1 ERRVSDDTAW
11 GLVAVCVCVAVCG
24 LTSIIASHRRHPN
37 RWIILAV
44 NGLFGGTIVGWV
56 VTVAWALHA
65 VHRPEPPGASQGG
78 ESGLNLFVNDTR
90 RVALVAAPH
99 GDNGGHARPALSP
112 ADAVRELERLG
123 DLRTAGHIDEPEHRA
138 LKSAVLRGL

>member
-1 ERRVSDDTAW
+1 MTDDTVW
-11 GLVAVCVCVAVCG
+11 VLVAVTVCIAIYG
-24 LTSIIASHRRHPN
+24 LPSIIAFHRRHPN
-37 RWIILAV
+37 RWVILAV
-44 NGLFGGTIVGWV
+44 NGLFGGTLVGWV
-56 VTVAWALHA
+56 VALVWALHA
-65 VHRPEPPGASQGG
+65 VHRPDQTGASQGG

-90 RVALVAAPH
+90 WVALVAAPH
-99 GDNGGHARPALSP
+99 GDGGGHARPALSP